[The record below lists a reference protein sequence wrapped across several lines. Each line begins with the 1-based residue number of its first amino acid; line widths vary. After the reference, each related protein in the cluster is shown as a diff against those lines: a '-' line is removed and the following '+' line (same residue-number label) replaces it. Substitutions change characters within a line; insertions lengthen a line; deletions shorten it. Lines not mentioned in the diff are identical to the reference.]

1 MGVVDSPGRSGVGTF
16 DGDASCIITG
26 VIGSGTDDGDGDVS
40 CGSNSV
46 LVAEVDSRFFL
57 GVFLTWRPLYF

>member
-26 VIGSGTDDGDGDVS
+26 VIGSGSGTNDGDVS
-40 CGSNSV
+40 CGINGV
-46 LVAEVDSRFFL
+46 LVAEVDSRFL
-57 GVFLTWRPLYF
+57 GLESSGSWGWD